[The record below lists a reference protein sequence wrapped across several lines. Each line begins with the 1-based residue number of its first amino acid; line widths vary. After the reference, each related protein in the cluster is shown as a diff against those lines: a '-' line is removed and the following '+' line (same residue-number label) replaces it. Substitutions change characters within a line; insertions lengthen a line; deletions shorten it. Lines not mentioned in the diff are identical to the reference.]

1 MILGCMGEVMHA
13 QGLYERATTLAEEA
27 LTFARDVGDP
37 AAVAILLRLL
47 GNVARE
53 QGRYESA
60 TRCYAES
67 LELCQRHGFHMDAI
81 EGLEGVAGLASD
93 MRQFERAAW
102 LWGSVASAREAI
114 GLLLRPRERPP
125 HDDRMATVRAMLGEH
140 DAARMWAAGQA
151 VTLEDA
157 ISTILGGGLI
167 GQAILAD

>member
-1 MILGCMGEVMHA
+1 
-13 QGLYERATTLAEEA
+13 
-27 LTFARDVGDP
+27 
-37 AAVAILLRLL
+37 
-47 GNVARE
+47 
-53 QGRYESA
+53 
-60 TRCYAES
+60 
-67 LELCQRHGFHMDAI
+67 MDAI

-125 HDDRMATVRAMLGEH
+125 HDDRVSTVRAMLGEH
-140 DAARMWAAGQA
+140 DAARMWAAGQV